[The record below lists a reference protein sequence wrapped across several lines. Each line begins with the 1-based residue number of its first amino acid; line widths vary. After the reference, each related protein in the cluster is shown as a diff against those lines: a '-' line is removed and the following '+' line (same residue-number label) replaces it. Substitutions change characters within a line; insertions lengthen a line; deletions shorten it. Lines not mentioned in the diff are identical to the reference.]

1 VAIARLYPP
10 SLTYASPGLG
20 VEFCREND
28 ESREKREASSH
39 GECLP
44 EGLGSPKRI
53 ISGTVPEKL
62 SGRCMKINES
72 TQPEEG
78 MKTGIGTVLICLQ
91 ISAVPAGAQIA
102 GHVVISEL
110 YGNGGNNGAVYRN
123 DYVELYN
130 PTYFAVSLAGW
141 SVQYASATGTGTW
154 HTAPLGGH
162 ILPFGYYLVQ
172 LAGGTNGVSLPS
184 PDTTG
189 TTNLSATAG
198 KIALVRST
206 TPLTGGSPADTSIVD
221 LVGYGSADEYEGSG
235 PAPAPGTATSLERK
249 AGPLA
254 TASGMA
260 PGGNDANS
268 GNGWDS
274 NNNAA
279 DFVAQKSLSPQN
291 SSASPERP
299 PDDLLPIRFGALN
312 ATAGGNSTAVISWS
326 TISETAC
333 YGFEV
338 QRSERRTDGFGT
350 VSPLIPGHGTTVLT
364 HYYSFNDPGGA
375 AGRYY
380 RVKEID
386 TNGAE
391 WFSESIEAMPVASV
405 RRADE
410 QGYPLLQ
417 SYPNPFNPGTTIGY
431 RLPAAEDMRLVIF
444 DMLGRVVET
453 FAEGRQTSGEHS
465 VRWDATGVPSGV
477 YFCRLEAEGF
487 VRTMRL
493 VLVR

>member
-1 VAIARLYPP
+1 
-10 SLTYASPGLG
+10 
-20 VEFCREND
+20 
-28 ESREKREASSH
+28 
-39 GECLP
+39 
-44 EGLGSPKRI
+44 
-53 ISGTVPEKL
+53 
-62 SGRCMKINES
+62 MKIKEF
-72 TQPEEG
+72 TQPEEV
-78 MKTGIGTVLICLQ
+78 MEKGIGTVLICLQ
-91 ISAVPAGAQIA
+91 MFVVPAAAQIA

-130 PTYFAVSLAGW
+130 PTYFAVTLAGW
-141 SVQYASATGTGTW
+141 SLQYASATGTGTW
-154 HTAPLGGH
+154 HAAPLGGR

-172 LAGGTNGVSLPS
+172 LAGGTNGVSLPA

-189 TTNLSATAG
+189 TINMSATAG
-198 KIALVRST
+198 KVALVRST
-206 TPLTGGSPADTSIVD
+206 TLLSGANLADSSIVD
-221 LVGYGSADEYEGSG
+221 MVGYGGADVYEGSG

-254 TASGMA
+254 TASSMA
-260 PGGNDANS
+260 QGGSDANS

-291 SSASPERP
+291 SSAAPERP
-299 PDDLLPIRFGALN
+299 PDDLLPIRFGSLK
-312 ATAGGNSTAVISWS
+312 ATAPENSTALISWS
-326 TISETAC
+326 TLSETAC

-350 VSPLIPGHGTTVLT
+350 VSPLIPGHGTTILM
-364 HYYSFNDPGGA
+364 HYYSYTDPGGA
-375 AGRYY
+375 PGRFY

-405 RRADE
+405 QTVER
-410 QGYPLLQ
+410 QGYRLLQ
-417 SYPNPFNPGTTIGY
+417 NYPNPFNPGTTIGY
-431 RLPAAEDMRLVIF
+431 RLPAAGSVRLEIF
-444 DMLGRVVET
+444 DMLGRVIET
-453 FAEGRQTSGEHS
+453 LAQGKQNPGEHS
-465 VRWDATGVPSGV
+465 VRWDATGVPAGV
-477 YFCRLEAEGF
+477 YLCRLEAGGF
-487 VRTMRL
+487 VRTVRL

>member
-1 VAIARLYPP
+1 
-10 SLTYASPGLG
+10 
-20 VEFCREND
+20 
-28 ESREKREASSH
+28 
-39 GECLP
+39 
-44 EGLGSPKRI
+44 
-53 ISGTVPEKL
+53 
-62 SGRCMKINES
+62 MK
-72 TQPEEG
+72 QW
-78 MKTGIGTVLICLQ
+78 IGTLLICLQ
-91 ISAVPAGAQIA
+91 MFAGPAAAQIA

-130 PTYFAVSLAGW
+130 PTYFSVTLAGW
-141 SVQYASATGTGTW
+141 SVQYASSTGTGAW
-154 HTAPLGGH
+154 HVSPLGGR

-172 LAGGTNGVSLPS
+172 LAGGTNGVSLPA

-189 TTNLSATAG
+189 TINMSASAG

-206 TPLTGGSPADTSIVD
+206 SPLSGGSPVDSSIVD
-221 LVGYGSADEYEGSG
+221 MVGYGDANGYEGSG

-254 TASGMA
+254 SASGMA
-260 PGGNDANS
+260 QGGSDATN

-291 SSASPERP
+291 SLSAAERP
-299 PDDLLPIRFGALN
+299 PDDLLPIRFGSLKA
-312 ATAGGNSTAVISWS
+312 AAGGNSTTLVSWS
-326 TISETAC
+326 TVSETAC

-338 QRSERRTDGFGT
+338 QRSESRTGGFGT
-350 VSPLIPGHGTTVLT
+350 VSPLIPGHGTTILT
-364 HYYSFNDPGGA
+364 HYYSYDDPGGA
-375 AGRYY
+375 PGLFY

-391 WFSESIEAMPVASV
+391 WFSESIEVMPVASV
-405 RRADE
+405 RSVDRG
-410 QGYPLLQ
+410 GYALLQ
-417 SYPNPFNPGTTIGY
+417 NYPNPFNPGTTIGY
-431 RLPAAEDMRLVIF
+431 RLPAAAIVRLEIF
-444 DMLGRVVET
+444 DILGRVIGT
-453 FAEGRQTSGEHS
+453 FAEGRQNPGEYS
-465 VRWDATGVPSGV
+465 IRWDATGVPAGV
-477 YFCRLEAEGF
+477 YLCRWEAGGS